1 MQVNNYPI
9 HGLIHPSFK
18 YCKINNEPKGN
29 LVEKFDE
36 YTADFAKNSADLTA
50 WVVDLGVSNAM
61 NPIKLKYTDE
71 ICISNYEMS
80 PLALS
85 SRICFSYE
93 ELWNIL

>member
-1 MQVNNYPI
+1 
-9 HGLIHPSFK
+9 
-18 YCKINNEPKGN
+18 
-29 LVEKFDE
+29 
-36 YTADFAKNSADLTA
+36 
-50 WVVDLGVSNAM
+50 VVDLGVSNAM
-61 NPIKLKYTDE
+61 NPIKLKYADE